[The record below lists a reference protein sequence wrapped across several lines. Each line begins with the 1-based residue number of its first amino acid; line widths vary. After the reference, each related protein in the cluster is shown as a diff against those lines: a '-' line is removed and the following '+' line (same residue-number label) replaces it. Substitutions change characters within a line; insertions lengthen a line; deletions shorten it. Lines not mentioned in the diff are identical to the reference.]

1 MLSLSP
7 KDHKGFSLRIIHT
20 YSGAGHGKRAIRGM
34 SSCGV
39 KNILRKNIVTHDL
52 FFNQSEEFVDYLSIN
67 CPHYDYKYLPREDI
81 VKSRI
86 I

>member
-1 MLSLSP
+1 MPSLSP
-7 KDHKGFSLRIIHT
+7 KDRKGFSLRIIHT
-20 YSGAGHGKRAIRGM
+20 YSAAGHGKGAICGM

-39 KNILRKNIVTHDL
+39 KNILRKDIVTHDI
-52 FFNQSEEFVDYLSIN
+52 FFNQREEFVDYLSIN
-67 CPHYDYKYLPREDI
+67 CPHYDYKYLPREDV